1 MKMKEL
7 LLKKSTANLCKKKR
21 YFTNSSCRQ
30 GIPVFIEVDREI
42 PKEEYIADAQLYYH
56 LV

>member
-7 LLKKSTANLCKKKR
+7 LLKKSMANLCQQKR

-30 GIPVFIEVDREI
+30 GIPVFIEVDIDI
-42 PKEEYIADAQLYYH
+42 PKEEYMADA
-56 LV
+56 